1 MCIRELIDS
10 ERTVYIRLRDRA
22 AQYRFMGDA
31 EREGITYT
39 NGTKPTEQE
48 AEEIMALHPDGTISF
63 LGWAGRILYHNIK
76 DTAPR
81 VDYGEYICRKQSGL
95 ED

>member
-10 ERTVYIRLRDRA
+10 ERTVYIVLRDRA

-76 DTAPR
+76 YTAPC